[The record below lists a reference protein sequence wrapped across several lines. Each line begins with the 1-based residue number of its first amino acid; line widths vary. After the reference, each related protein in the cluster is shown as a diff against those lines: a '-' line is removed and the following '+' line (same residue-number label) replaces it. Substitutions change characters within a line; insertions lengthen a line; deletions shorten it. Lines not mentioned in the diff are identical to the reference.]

1 MNVGQDQRKTARRET
16 YSNRQKS
23 LRMSTQFGPTVARG
37 GFWGWL
43 QQWGPIKVTTLKSP
57 TFGGVRDFTS
67 ALPVLIGPFCL
78 SGLFAYF
85 SISSKPGVV
94 GWIGGAFFSFCA
106 ASLGF
111 SVVRGAIRLIRSGNT
126 QRPQAS

>member
-1 MNVGQDQRKTARRET
+1 VTEPWDEDDIWANESGPSAIQERKTARRES
-16 YSNRQKS
+16 YANRQ
-23 LRMSTQFGPTVARG
+23 
-37 GFWGWL
+37 
-43 QQWGPIKVTTLKSP
+43 KSP

-67 ALPVLIGPFCL
+67 ALPVLIGLFCL
-78 SGLFAYF
+78 SGLLAYY

-126 QRPQAS
+126 QKPQAS